1 MYAPV
6 DGAHRFV
13 TMSTNAD
20 IRRILGSVLT
30 RMPPIMIVI
39 ECFHLSA
46 QARFTALLILTV
58 FTDRAQLERLMV
70 TERFGIHLNLGAF

>member
-1 MYAPV
+1 
-6 DGAHRFV
+6 
-13 TMSTNAD
+13 
-20 IRRILGSVLT
+20 
-30 RMPPIMIVI
+30 MIVI

>member
-30 RMPPIMIVI
+30 RIMHAANND
-39 ECFHLSA
+39 C
-46 QARFTALLILTV
+46 
-58 FTDRAQLERLMV
+58 D
-70 TERFGIHLNLGAF
+70 